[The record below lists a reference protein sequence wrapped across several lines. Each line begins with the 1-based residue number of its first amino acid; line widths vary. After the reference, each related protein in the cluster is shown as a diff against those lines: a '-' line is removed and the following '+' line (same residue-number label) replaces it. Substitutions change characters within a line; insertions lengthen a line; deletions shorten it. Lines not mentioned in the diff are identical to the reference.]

1 MNIDDCYGNN
11 DSSSSDESVSSESES
26 ESELIE
32 QEIITDDDF
41 YFTTFDY
48 DIL

>member
-1 MNIDDCYGNN
+1 MTTYYGDN
-11 DSSSSDESVSSESES
+11 DSSSSSSDESTSSKSES
-26 ESELIE
+26 ESELIQ
-32 QEIITDDDF
+32 QEIITDNDF